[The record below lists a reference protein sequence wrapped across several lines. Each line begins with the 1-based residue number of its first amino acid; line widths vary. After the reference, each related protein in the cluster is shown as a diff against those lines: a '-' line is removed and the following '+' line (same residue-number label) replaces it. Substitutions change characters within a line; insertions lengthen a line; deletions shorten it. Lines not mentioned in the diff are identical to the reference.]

1 MHLYLLHCILHHYY
15 KSFQLRKDHDK
26 PLLFV
31 FCTFLYATYPG
42 RCWILFL
49 SKFHHVNQCLRDS
62 VLVTATINYHIAY
75 LSLMVSCILKKIIT
89 LVIFLNFG
97 TNKIFSRILFS
108 ISPSSASYFNP
119 SLSSLCKHMK
129 IIKNQNLLRHFV

>member
-1 MHLYLLHCILHHYY
+1 MTNLYYSC
-15 KSFQLRKDHDK
+15 
-26 PLLFV
+26 

-42 RCWILFL
+42 RCWMLFL
-49 SKFHHVNQCLRDS
+49 SKFHHINQCLRDS

-75 LSLMVSCILKKIIT
+75 LSLMVSCILKKFIT

-108 ISPSSASYFNP
+108 ISPSSASYFNH
-119 SLSSLCKHMK
+119 SFSSLCKHMK